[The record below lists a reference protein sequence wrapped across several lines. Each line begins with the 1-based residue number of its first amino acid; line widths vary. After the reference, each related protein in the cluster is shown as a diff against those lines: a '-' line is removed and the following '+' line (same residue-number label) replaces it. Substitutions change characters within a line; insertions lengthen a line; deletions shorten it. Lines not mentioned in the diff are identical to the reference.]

1 MSALREYL
9 ERIERNLVGLEEKE
23 KRRVLK
29 DVEIQVIKLS
39 EDYGGG
45 EKGILKAIEE
55 MGPAEKIAEKYS
67 EMYSLGLQDHLI
79 ISGIALFLASFTLP
93 ILPFMKLQNPLS
105 LIVILILALFIAFVG
120 INWGIKAAFVPAI
133 ISALW
138 RSSIFQITLWMYPFE
153 IRSSVNGIY
162 VVHLTSILLVI
173 MCLAFPWPGRE

>member
-9 ERIERNLVGLEEKE
+9 DRLERNLVGMGKKD

-29 DVEIQVIKLS
+29 DVEVQIIKLS
-39 EDYGGG
+39 EEYGGG
-45 EKGILKAIEE
+45 EKGIVKAIEE
-55 MGPAEKIAEKYS
+55 IGAAEKIAEKYS
-67 EMYSLGLQDHLI
+67 EMYSLGLQDYLI
-79 ISGIALFLASFTLP
+79 ISSIALFLASFTLP
-93 ILPFMKLQNPLS
+93 VLPFMKVQNPFS

-120 INWGIKAAFVPAI
+120 INWGVKAAFVPAI

-153 IRSSVNGIY
+153 IRSGVNGVY
-162 VVHLTSILLVI
+162 VVHLTSLLLVV